1 MLTPETATAYVLQ
14 YALANWS
21 DGAIHAVTPNTDCVE
36 LAFDVH
42 VSVRWD
48 DLSDPTLEVMTV
60 RAQAD
65 GSLSGEMVK

>member
-1 MLTPETATAYVLQ
+1 MLTPETATTYVLQ
-14 YALANWS
+14 HALANWN
-21 DGAIHAVTPNTDCVE
+21 DGAILAVTPNTTCDE

>member
-1 MLTPETATAYVLQ
+1 MLTPETATTYVLQ
-14 YALANWS
+14 YALANWN
-21 DGAIHAVTPNTDCVE
+21 DCAIHAVTPNTTDCVE

-60 RAQAD
+60 WAQAD
-65 GSLSGEMVK
+65 GSLYGEW

>member
-21 DGAIHAVTPNTDCVE
+21 DGAIHAVTPNTDCDE

-65 GSLSGEMVK
+65 GSLSGEW

>member
-1 MLTPETATAYVLQ
+1 MLTPETATIYVLQ

-21 DGAIHAVTPNTDCVE
+21 DGAIHAVTPNTDCDE

-48 DLSDPTLEVMTV
+48 DLSDPTLETMTV
-60 RAQAD
+60 WAQAD
-65 GSLSGEMVK
+65 GSLYGEW